1 MPSTNI
7 DPFHFKIVGSF
18 LNWFLFSISVCIP
31 QTGKENIH
39 SHFIHSLISCFNQ
52 TRLKQTWMNEQTE
65 LKLLDRMVGREANC
79 GFDWNA
85 TLLDFLSSM
94 CPPCLG
100 LYFVQE
106 VVYGAHVSLL
116 EEIKIGETFFSYCW
130 ELTNRSWISNRHHQ
144 RYLSDSSCQYFH
156 IPHIFS
162 VWKCV
167 IFKKPGFIFDIFCEF
182 IQIVDL
188 LCNWDSCSI

>member
-1 MPSTNI
+1 
-7 DPFHFKIVGSF
+7 
-18 LNWFLFSISVCIP
+18 
-31 QTGKENIH
+31 
-39 SHFIHSLISCFNQ
+39 
-52 TRLKQTWMNEQTE
+52 MNEQTE

-116 EEIKIGETFFSYCW
+116 EEIKIGETFFSYC
-130 ELTNRSWISNRHHQ
+130 
-144 RYLSDSSCQYFH
+144 
-156 IPHIFS
+156 
-162 VWKCV
+162 
-167 IFKKPGFIFDIFCEF
+167 
-182 IQIVDL
+182 
-188 LCNWDSCSI
+188 